1 MDTALWIAEN
11 DYEFHNEFHTKK
23 KRDGFHTKHFK
34 RLFGLAITKEDGK
47 ILLASAFKDEE
58 EEENDEDEEEDATL
72 AIQSI
77 EKALHI

>member
-11 DYEFHNEFHTKK
+11 DYAFHYDFHYTK
-23 KRDGFHTKHFK
+23 RRNGFHTKHFK
-34 RLFGLAITKEDGK
+34 RLFGLAINKEEGK
-47 ILLASAFKDEE
+47 ILLALSFKDEE
-58 EEENDEDEEEDATL
+58 EQEEEEEEEDATL